1 MNMAAAI
8 TLGISIATFLLGIIY
23 KLGDLSVRFGRMAKT
38 IEANEERDAE
48 ERRKNAAKFTEL
60 YNGRNSHEAAI
71 TRLDTTMRSIETKLE
86 KVDAKLD
93 RNEQSVTR
101 LEAVMQGV
109 AETMR
114 KIESGID
121 GGRR

>member
-1 MNMAAAI
+1 MTIAAAI
-8 TLGISIATFLLGIIY
+8 SLGIAIATFLLGIIY
-23 KLGDLSVRFGRMAKT
+23 KLGDLSVKFGRMAKT
-38 IEANEERDAE
+38 LETNDERDAE

-71 TRLDTTMRSIETKLE
+71 TRLDTTMRNVDAKLE

-93 RNEQSVTR
+93 HTEQSVMR

-109 AETMR
+109 AESLR
-114 KIESGID
+114 KMESRLD
-121 GGRR
+121 MGGR

>member
-1 MNMAAAI
+1 MNTAAI
-8 TLGISIATFLLGIIY
+8 TLSISIATFLLGIIY
-23 KLGDLSVRFGRMAKT
+23 KLVELSVRIGRMART
-38 IEANEERDAE
+38 LEANEERDAE

-71 TRLDTTMRSIETKLE
+71 TRLDTTMRNIDAKLE

-109 AETMR
+109 AESVR
-114 KIESGID
+114 KMESRID
-121 GGRR
+121 AGGRQ

>member
-1 MNMAAAI
+1 MNTAAGI
-8 TLGISIATFLLGIIY
+8 TLGISVATFLLGIMY
-23 KLGDLSVRFGRMAKT
+23 KLVDLSVKFGRMART
-38 IEANEERDAE
+38 LEANDERDAE
-48 ERRKNAAKFTEL
+48 ERRKSAAKFTEL

-71 TRLDTTMRSIETKLE
+71 TRLDTTMRNIDSKLE

-109 AETMR
+109 ADSMR
-114 KIESGID
+114 KMESRLDI
-121 GGRR
+121 GGR

>member
-1 MNMAAAI
+1 MNTAAAI
-8 TLGISIATFLLGIIY
+8 TLGISIATFLLGIMY
-23 KLGDLSVRFGRMAKT
+23 KLIDLSVKYGRLT
-38 IEANEERDAE
+38 RTLEANEERDAE

-71 TRLDTTMRSIETKLE
+71 TRLDTTMRNIDAKLE

-93 RNEQSVTR
+93 RNEQIVTR

-109 AETMR
+109 ADSVR
-114 KIESGID
+114 KMESRPGT
-121 GGRR
+121 GGR

>member
-1 MNMAAAI
+1 MTATMAI

-23 KLGDLSVRFGRMAKT
+23 KLGDLSVKFGRMSKT
-38 IEANEERDAE
+38 LETNDERDAE

-71 TRLDTTMRSIETKLE
+71 TRLDTTMRNVDAKLE

-93 RNEQSVTR
+93 HTEQSVMR

-109 AETMR
+109 AESLR
-114 KIESGID
+114 KMESRLD
-121 GGRR
+121 AGGR

>member
-1 MNMAAAI
+1 MTIQAAI

-23 KLGDLSVRFGRMAKT
+23 KLGDLSVKFGRLTKT
-38 IEANEERDAE
+38 LESNDERDAE
-48 ERRKNAAKFTEL
+48 ERRKNAEKFTEL
-60 YNGRNSHEAAI
+60 FNARNRHEATI
-71 TRLDTTMRSIETKLE
+71 TRLDTTMRNIDAKLE

-109 AETMR
+109 AESMR
-114 KIESGID
+114 KLESRLD
-121 GGRR
+121 GGRQ

>member
-60 YNGRNSHEAAI
+60 WNGRNSHEAAI